1 MRFSSRRSPDRG
13 GVPSGTRLPLRLGIA
28 GAVALSALLL
38 GGCVQPAPVKTPQAH
53 ATVKPLFASD
63 ADALAAAT
71 KAYGAYLKMSD
82 TISQEGGADP
92 ERLAPL
98 VTTEWLKK
106 EIHSYETFAASDRRQ
121 IGEAAVRNA
130 ILQNVDDRA
139 QTVTTYFCTDISN
152 AHFVDSEGVDVT
164 PTSRQG
170 LVSLEVMLKAVTA
183 SDAELVIS
191 EVAPW
196 SGTAVC

>member
-71 KAYGAYLKMSD
+71 KAYAAYLKVADNLLNSETSD
-82 TISQEGGADP
+82 PADIRKVATGDQLKADLAAITSLRNDGLHGTGSTTFDEVQLQQYSPQEDEGAVVIYVCEDVAATD
-92 ERLAPL
+92 LLNASGVSVVAPNRATRTMYE
-98 VTTEWLKK
+98 VTFDALKK
-106 EIHSYETFAASDRRQ
+106 ERE
-121 IGEAAVRNA
+121 
-130 ILQNVDDRA
+130 L
-139 QTVTTYFCTDISN
+139 
-152 AHFVDSEGVDVT
+152 
-164 PTSRQG
+164 
-170 LVSLEVMLKAVTA
+170 LVANKEK
-183 SDAELVIS
+183 
-191 EVAPW
+191 W
-196 SGTAVC
+196 GGTC